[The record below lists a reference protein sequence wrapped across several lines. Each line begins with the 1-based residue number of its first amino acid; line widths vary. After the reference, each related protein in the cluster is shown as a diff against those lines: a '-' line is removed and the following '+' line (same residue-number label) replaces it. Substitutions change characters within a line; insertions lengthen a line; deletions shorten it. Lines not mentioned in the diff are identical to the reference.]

1 MQVST
6 GRFSAFCDDDDLW
19 TRNDHLSLAVRAL
32 EENALDLF
40 FAEMAKIG
48 EEGAAAGL
56 WFEPVLDLKSAD
68 RLAGGDD
75 LYRLDEHCLAN
86 FLSHRILHANTLV
99 IRRTLFEA
107 VGGY

>member
-1 MQVST
+1 VQVST

-48 EEGAAAGL
+48 EED
-56 WFEPVLDLKSAD
+56 V
-68 RLAGGDD
+68 R
-75 LYRLDEHCLAN
+75 
-86 FLSHRILHANTLV
+86 V
-99 IRRTLFEA
+99 RRSFQLPTFI
-107 VGGY
+107 